1 MLRNSS
7 FPKYRLCVKIPRSHR
22 GPIERTQQVGK
33 VNVLSLYDSVQE
45 SLTAIRSRISVR
57 PEAALILG
65 TGLGGVAER
74 ISAPQ
79 LIPYEEIPH
88 FPASTVEGHRGRLV
102 FGTLAGKQ
110 VVAMQGRL
118 HYYEGYSLRD
128 ITLPVRVMREL
139 GASILII
146 NSAAGGLNPGFKAGD
161 AMVVTDHI
169 NLMGDSP
176 LRGLADDRLGE
187 RFPDMSKPY
196 DAELIDLAGKVAVEL
211 KISVRYGVYA
221 AVAGPNLETRAET
234 KMLRILGADAVGM
247 STVPEVI
254 VAAQVGFRTLALA
267 AITNV
272 NLPDAME
279 PISIQ
284 RVIANAQVAEP
295 RLASIVEETLR
306 QQ

>member
-1 MLRNSS
+1 MTSLHDFVKEALAIISS
-7 FPKYRLCVKIPRSHR
+7 RV
-22 GPIERTQQVGK
+22 T
-33 VNVLSLYDSVQE
+33 
-45 SLTAIRSRISVR
+45 VR

-74 ISAPQ
+74 IGSQ
-79 LIPYEEIPH
+79 QFIPYDEIPH
-88 FPASTVEGHRGRLV
+88 FPVSTVEGHKGRLV
-102 FGTLAGKQ
+102 FGTLADKQ

-139 GASILII
+139 GASILVI
-146 NSAAGGLNPGFKAGD
+146 NSAAGGLNPSFKAGD

-176 LRGLADDRLGE
+176 LRGLVDPRLGQ

-196 DAELIDLAGKVAVEL
+196 DAELIELAGKVAVEL
-211 KISVRYGVYA
+211 KIPLRYGVYVG
-221 AVAGPNLETRAET
+221 VAGPNLETRAET

-267 AITNV
+267 AVTNV

-295 RLASIVEETLR
+295 KLAGIVEEVLR
-306 QQ
+306 RQ

>member
-1 MLRNSS
+1 M
-7 FPKYRLCVKIPRSHR
+7 I
-22 GPIERTQQVGK
+22 
-33 VNVLSLYDSVQE
+33 SLYDSVQE
-45 SLTAIRSRISVR
+45 SLTAIRSRVAVR

-74 ISAPQ
+74 ISSPQ

-88 FPASTVEGHRGRLV
+88 FPESTVEGHRGRLV

-139 GASILII
+139 GATVLII
-146 NSAAGGLNPGFKAGD
+146 NSAAGGLNPSFRAGD
-161 AMVVTDHI
+161 AMVITDHI
-169 NLMGDSP
+169 NLMGDGP
-176 LRGLADDRLGE
+176 LRGLLDPRLGE

-196 DAELIDLAGKVAVEL
+196 DAELMDLAGKVAVEL
-211 KISVRYGVYA
+211 KIPLRYGVYVG
-221 AVAGPNLETRAET
+221 VAGPNLETRAET

-254 VAAQVGFRTLALA
+254 VAAQVGFKTLALA

-284 RVIANAQVAEP
+284 RVIASAQVAEP
-295 RLASIVEETLR
+295 KLAAIVEETLR